1 MKHEVSVRRSRSG
14 EYGATFELMTAT
26 VLERVGH
33 HPATVDDHAEVCVT
47 ALGNELTAYL
57 AGATTVAEFRSWF
70 AAPTRPGYAVRRRLA
85 AAAEIVS
92 VFESANHTDLAAAW
106 LREVDA
112 EGYVPAR
119 VLRLSE
125 GDETSV
131 KALLETAAAW
141 TFNSSA
147 R

>member
-1 MKHEVSVRRSRSG
+1 MKHEVSVRRSRSWPD
-14 EYGATFELMTAT
+14 GASVDVMTAP

-33 HPATVDDHAEVCVT
+33 HPATVDDHAELCVT

-92 VFESANHTDLAAAW
+92 VFETANRTDMAAAW

-141 TFNSSA
+141 SFSLAS
-147 R
+147 